1 MTTKIKKI
9 MQTTTLGWNNMQ
21 YFMIFLEIKWFKN
34 KKQHIES
41 AAFTHYIPI
50 LRNLATENLV
60 LSSLEPVP
68 RCMHNLGYL
77 MTSTRERQFVLVV
90 LLLGQLVITATSAT
104 GF

>member
-9 MQTTTLGWNNMQ
+9 MQTTTLGWNNMR

-50 LRNLATENLV
+50 LRNIATENLV

-68 RCMHNLGYL
+68 RCMHDLGHL
-77 MTSTRERQFVLVV
+77 MTSTSKGQLVLVV
-90 LLLGQLVITATSAT
+90 LLFGKFVITATTAA